1 MKFAEINKAFTEKV
15 AEYMSKGYHINVATM
30 SGSQSG
36 EIGKIDLTDGKELI
50 RVLLEADNEHEISV
64 EKRWGY
70 IYDITRLTV
79 GRATGRFELDTSN
92 TWDTVWNNRLEVI
105 ESREW
110 YGINLR
116 GHEVWYGTKLEAE
129 AAQEVRL
136 QRHNAADVSKIVWE
150 TESEA
155 ARKAVLPRI
164 KREPG
169 MKSCKAS
176 DITKIRHWVEIDRHG
191 KADVS
196 YIVVAKGKS
205 IRLH

>member
-1 MKFAEINKAFTEKV
+1 MKFAEINKVFTEKV
-15 AEYMSKGYHINVATM
+15 AEYIGKGYHINVATM

-50 RVLLEADNEHEISV
+50 RVLLEDDSKHEISV

-70 IYDITRLTV
+70 FYKIVRLTV

-105 ESREW
+105 ESCEW
-110 YGINLR
+110 YEINER
-116 GHEVWYGTKLEAE
+116 GREVWYGSKLDAE
-129 AAQEVRL
+129 AAQEVR
-136 QRHNAADVSKIVWE
+136 RERYNAADVNEIVWE

-155 ARKAVLPRI
+155 AKKAVLPRI

-169 MKSCKAS
+169 MKSCKAA
-176 DITKIRHWVEIDRHG
+176 DITKIRHWVEIDSHG
-191 KADVS
+191 NADVS